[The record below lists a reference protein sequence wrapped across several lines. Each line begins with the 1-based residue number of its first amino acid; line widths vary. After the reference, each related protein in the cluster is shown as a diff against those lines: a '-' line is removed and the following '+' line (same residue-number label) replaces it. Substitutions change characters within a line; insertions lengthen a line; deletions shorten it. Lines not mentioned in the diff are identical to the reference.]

1 MSENTQQHTSKT
13 VQPELKR
20 LSDSLLELDDMLV
33 SCMRCGFCMAVC
45 PVFGAT
51 MQEADVTRGKIALL
65 ENLAKHMITDPEAV
79 NEKLNR
85 CLLCGSC
92 QTACPSG
99 VKIMDIFLRAR
110 AIVAEYMGLS
120 PVKKIIF
127 RSLLVKPKLFNTLL
141 DISSKFQGIFL
152 KSASESVGTSRAPLL
167 SPLIGNRH
175 FPSLAKESFHSKT
188 PSLNTA
194 PGRSGL
200 KVAVFP
206 GCVSDKLFPQVADA
220 TVKVL
225 QKHGVGIFMPE
236 NQCCCGV
243 PALASGDRQS
253 YDKLVRQNLELFG
266 DASFDYLITPCG
278 TCTSTIKEF
287 WPKLMDE
294 YTPKEQAQIK
304 KLHDKAIDLVAFL
317 VDVLKVELPQTD
329 AAGKRVTYHD
339 SCHLK
344 KSLGVTE
351 QPRKILKSLPGYTYV
366 EMPEADRCCG
376 SGGSFTLSHF
386 DLSTQIGQRKR
397 NNVVSVKPEVVAA
410 ACPACMMQLMDML
423 SRNNDNIQVK
433 HVVELYLE
441 ALEAGRLHA

>member
-1 MSENTQQHTSKT
+1 MTENTQSTAAT

-20 LSDSLLELDDMLV
+20 LSDMLLELDDMLV

-45 PVFGAT
+45 PVYGAT

-65 ENLAKHMITDPEAV
+65 ENLARHMINDPEAV

-92 QTACPSG
+92 QAACPSG

-110 AIVAEYMGLS
+110 SIVAGYMGLS

-127 RSLLVKPKLFNTLL
+127 RSLLVKPKLFNTLM
-141 DISSKFQGIFL
+141 DMSSKFQGLFL
-152 KSASESVGTSRAPLL
+152 KEASESVGTSRAPLL
-167 SPLIGNRH
+167 SPFIGARH
-175 FPSLAKESFHSKT
+175 FPSLAKESLHSKM
-188 PSLNTA
+188 PSRDSA
-194 PGRSGL
+194 PGKSGL
-200 KVAVFP
+200 KAAFFP
-206 GCVSDKLFPQVADA
+206 GCVSDKLFPHVAEA
-220 TVKVL
+220 AIKVL
-225 QKHGVGIFMPE
+225 EMHGVGLFMPAG
-236 NQCCCGV
+236 QSCCGI

-253 YDKLVRQNLELFG
+253 YDKLVRQNLKLFG
-266 DASFDYLITPCG
+266 EASFDYLITPCA

-287 WPKLMDE
+287 WPKLME
-294 YTPKEQAQIK
+294 NYSTREKEQIK
-304 KLHDKAIDLVAFL
+304 ALHDKAIDLVAFL

-329 AAGKRVTYHD
+329 GQGKRVTYHD

-351 QPRKILKSLPGYTYV
+351 QPRKVLKGLPGYVYV

-376 SGGSFTLSHF
+376 SGGSFTLSHY
-386 DLSTQIGQRKR
+386 DLSAQIGQRKR
-397 NNVVSVKPEVVAA
+397 NNIVSVKPDVVAA

-423 SRNNDNIQVK
+423 SRNKDDIKVK

-441 ALEAGRLHA
+441 ALEARRVFV

>member
-1 MSENTQQHTSKT
+1 MTENTQSTSKT

-20 LSDSLLELDDMLV
+20 LSDMLLELDDMLV

-45 PVFGAT
+45 PVYGAT
-51 MQEADVTRGKIALL
+51 MQEADVTRGKITLL
-65 ENLAKHMITDPEAV
+65 ENLAKHMIDDPEAV
-79 NEKLNR
+79 NDKLNR

-92 QTACPSG
+92 QAACPSG

-110 AIVAEYMGLS
+110 SIVAGYMGLS

-127 RSLLVKPKLFNTLL
+127 RSLLVRPKLFNSL
-141 DISSKFQGIFL
+141 IGMSSKFQGLFL
-152 KSASESVGTSRAPLL
+152 KEASGSLGTSCAPLL
-167 SPLIGNRH
+167 SPLIGSRH
-175 FPSLAKESFHSKT
+175 FPSLAKQSFHSKI
-188 PSLNTA
+188 PSLDTS

-200 KVAVFP
+200 KVAFFP
-206 GCVSDKLFPQVADA
+206 GCVSDKLFPNVAQA
-220 TVKVL
+220 AIKVFE
-225 QKHGVGIFMPE
+225 KHGVGVFMPPD
-236 NQCCCGV
+236 QACCGV

-253 YDKLVRQNLELFG
+253 YDKLVAQNLKLFG
-266 DASFDYLITPCG
+266 DASFDYLITPCA

-287 WPKLMDE
+287 WPKLME
-294 YTPKEQAQIK
+294 GYSTREQEQIRT
-304 KLHDKAIDLVAFL
+304 LHDKAIDLIAFL

-329 AAGKRVTYHD
+329 GQGRRVTYHD

-344 KSLGVTE
+344 KSLGVAE
-351 QPRKILKSLPGYTYV
+351 QPRKVLKGLPGYAYV

-397 NNVVSVKPEVVAA
+397 NNIVSVKPEVVAA

-423 SRNNDNIQVK
+423 SRNKDEVRVK

-441 ALEAGRLHA
+441 AVESGAVKP